1 MDPASFAAKFDL
13 VLKALSLSRG
23 RLAADLGVDKS
34 AVSRWGSGVVAPSAH
49 NLMLLTGLVA
59 SRKEGFTLLDWE
71 RDLDSLAALMGVE
84 PPSGSGSAAPAAMS
98 GGSSIMPLFPQMP
111 FGIEEAS
118 RREIE
123 RKGASY
129 EGIWRITRPSS
140 TQPGMY
146 VKEHMMIRREG
157 EGLALRIVG
166 GAHETRGHILI
177 LQGQLYGVAADAHD
191 DSLLFA
197 VFNGA
202 SAPKV
207 ERIEGVMGSVSADAA
222 TVATSMAAICERMS
236 DLTDDPQADTVRFE
250 ALKTLPIMFTPDDVP
265 AAMRLK
271 LKTPLRCIEPD
282 REAMAEAAIMP
293 PPMPPTAEAGEA
305 DPTQFRFDWND
316 LCHFLAVARS
326 GSTLGAAKQL
336 RVSQP
341 TVVRRIA
348 TLEEAL
354 GSALFERRPTGY
366 ELTEVGRELRPHAEK
381 VEAAVMGFGYA
392 SAAAA
397 RVQTQVIRVTAPE
410 NMANL
415 VIPAIMH
422 EFHRSHPSVQVQL
435 ITDDRRLDLNKGEA
449 DVALRAG
456 STPDDPTL
464 IARRLPDL
472 AWGVYCSPVYAAQ
485 HGVPTNAEEV
495 AGHLLVGGEG
505 IISALPGL
513 RWLDQIAPSGQVVW
527 RCNTL
532 TNLCTAIAGGL
543 GVSVLPSLAGTQAGL
558 VRCFPVAEL
567 SAELWLVTRAELRG
581 MPHVR
586 AFMDCLANHM
596 RRLRPL
602 LSGEGGGELD
612 AAAAS
617 AV

>member
-34 AVSRWGSGVVAPSAH
+34 AVSRWGSGTVAPSAH

-59 SRKEGFTLLDWE
+59 ARKEGFTLLDWE
-71 RDLDSLAALMGVE
+71 RDIDSLAALMGVE
-84 PPSGSGSAAPAAMS
+84 PPSTAAPAPMA
-98 GGSSIMPLFPQMP
+98 GGSSVMPLFPQMP

-123 RKGASY
+123 RKGGSY

-207 ERIEGVMGSVSADAA
+207 ERIEGVMGSVSADAF
-222 TVATSMAAICERMS
+222 TYATSMAAICERMS
-236 DLTDDPQADTVRFE
+236 DLTDDPQADTARFE
-250 ALKTLPIMFTPDDVP
+250 ALKALPIMFMPDDGP

-271 LKTPLRCIEPD
+271 LKAPLRCVEPD
-282 REAMAEAAIMP
+282 REALAEAAVMP
-293 PPMPPTAEAGEA
+293 PPMPAPVEAVEG
-305 DPTQFRFDWND
+305 DPGKFRFDWND

-336 RVSQP
+336 GVSQP

-348 TLEEAL
+348 TLEDAL
-354 GSALFERRPTGY
+354 GAALFERRPSGY
-366 ELTEVGRELRPHAEK
+366 ELSEVGRELLPHAEK

-415 VIPAIMH
+415 VIPAIMQ
-422 EFHRSHPSVQVQL
+422 EFHRTHPSVQVQL

-464 IARRLPDL
+464 VARRLPDL

-485 HGVPTNAEEV
+485 HGVPASAEEV

-505 IISALPGL
+505 IISNLPGL

-543 GVSVLPSLAGTQAGL
+543 GVSVLPALAGTQAGL

-567 SAELWLVTRAELRG
+567 TAELWLVTRAELRG

-602 LSGEGGGELD
+602 LSGEGD
-612 AAAAS
+612 ADLAALP

>member
-34 AVSRWGSGVVAPSAH
+34 AVSRWGGGVVAPSAH

-84 PPSGSGSAAPAAMS
+84 PPSSAGSTPAPLT

-197 VFNGA
+197 VFNGT

-207 ERIEGVMGSVSADAA
+207 ERIEGVMGSVSADAFTAA
-222 TVATSMAAICERMS
+222 TAMAAICERMS
-236 DLTDDPQADTVRFE
+236 DLTDDAQADTARFE
-250 ALKTLPIMFTPDDVP
+250 ALKTLPIIFAPDDVP

-271 LKTPLRCIEPD
+271 LKAPLRCVEAD
-282 REAMAEAAIMP
+282 REAIAEAAVMP
-293 PPMPPTAEAGEA
+293 PPMPPVIEGGMSI
-305 DPTQFRFDWND
+305 R
-316 LCHFLAVARS
+316 RS
-326 GSTLGAAKQL
+326 FALTGT
-336 RVSQP
+336 
-341 TVVRRIA
+341 TFA
-348 TLEEAL
+348 T
-354 GSALFERRPTGY
+354 SWPWR
-366 ELTEVGRELRPHAEK
+366 
-381 VEAAVMGFGYA
+381 
-392 SAAAA
+392 AAA
-397 RVQTQVIRVTAPE
+397 RPWARPSSFGSASPRWC
-410 NMANL
+410 AAS
-415 VIPAIMH
+415 PPWRKRWAR
-422 EFHRSHPSVQVQL
+422 RSSS
-435 ITDDRRLDLNKGEA
+435 
-449 DVALRAG
+449 VALPAT
-456 STPDDPTL
+456 S
-464 IARRLPDL
+464 
-472 AWGVYCSPVYAAQ
+472 
-485 HGVPTNAEEV
+485 
-495 AGHLLVGGEG
+495 
-505 IISALPGL
+505 
-513 RWLDQIAPSGQVVW
+513 
-527 RCNTL
+527 
-532 TNLCTAIAGGL
+532 
-543 GVSVLPSLAGTQAGL
+543 
-558 VRCFPVAEL
+558 
-567 SAELWLVTRAELRG
+567 
-581 MPHVR
+581 
-586 AFMDCLANHM
+586 
-596 RRLRPL
+596 
-602 LSGEGGGELD
+602 
-612 AAAAS
+612 
-617 AV
+617 